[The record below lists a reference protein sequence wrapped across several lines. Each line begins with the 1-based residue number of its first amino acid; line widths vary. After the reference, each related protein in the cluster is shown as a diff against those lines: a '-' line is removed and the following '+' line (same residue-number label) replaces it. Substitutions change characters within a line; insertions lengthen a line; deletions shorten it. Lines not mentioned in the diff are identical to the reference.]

1 MATTTVLENLR
12 KSFGEEE
19 VLRGIDLR
27 VEAGSFTVFL
37 GPSGCGKSTTLR
49 CLAGLEEVSSG
60 RIWIGER
67 EVTHLE
73 PRARDI
79 AMVFQNYAL
88 YPNMS
93 IERNMGFGLKN
104 QRVPRAEIRRR
115 VRETATLLGMESLLH
130 RFPREL
136 SGGQQQRAAIGRAIV
151 RNPNLFLFDE
161 PLSNLDAKL
170 RVDTRAELIRLHR
183 RLGATS
189 VYVTHDQEEAMTMAD
204 RIVVMNEGRVEQAGT
219 PAEIYFQPETLMVAS
234 FVGSPTMNFVDGQW
248 CGSGWTTPFGTI
260 LGPPEQP
267 DTGSVRIGVR
277 PDDLQPWKD
286 PSSDTPALTAPATV
300 DLVELLGARGIV
312 TVTTAAGEWKM
323 VVEQRRLAGLSPGT
337 EIRLAAP
344 ADRLHFFDPA
354 SGRRLPGAIPGDG

>member
-1 MATTTVLENLR
+1 MATPTVLENLR
-12 KSFGEEE
+12 KSFGEED

-27 VEAGSFTVFL
+27 IEAGSFTVFL

-104 QRVPRAEIRRR
+104 QGVPRAEIRRR
-115 VRETATLLGMESLLH
+115 VRETASLLGMEALLH

-151 RNPNLFLFDE
+151 RDPNLFLFDE

-183 RLGATS
+183 RLQATS

-204 RIVVMNEGRVEQAGT
+204 RIVVMNEGRIEQAGT
-219 PAEIYFQPETLMVAS
+219 PAEIYFHPDTLMVAS
-234 FVGSPTMNFVDGQW
+234 FVGSPTMNFVDGHP
-248 CGSGWTTPFGTI
+248 STTGWETPLGTI
-260 LGPPEQP
+260 MGPPAPP
-267 DTGSVRIGVR
+267 DTDAVRIGVR
-277 PDDLQPWKD
+277 PDDLQPVND
-286 PSSDTPALTAPATV
+286 PPENTPALTVPATV

-312 TVTTAAGEWKM
+312 TVSTAAGEWKM
-323 VVEQRRLAGLSPGT
+323 VVEQRSLAGLSPGRA
-337 EIRLAAP
+337 ILLAAP
-344 ADRLHFFDPA
+344 ADRLHFFDTQE
-354 SGRRLPGAIPGDG
+354 GRRLPDPTPADR